1 LGKKIS
7 SKIAEITSTIIPRS
21 DEFVVQALDR
31 YDYYEQSTKS
41 LKRFGNFEEEKDE
54 IDEERL

>member
-1 LGKKIS
+1 LKIEKIISKLGKKIS
-7 SKIAEITSTIIPRS
+7 SKIAEVTSTIAPRS

-41 LKRFGNFEEEKDE
+41 LKRFGNFE
-54 IDEERL
+54 